1 MIRYKKKYCPLFWV
15 ALIFITFIGCK
26 DAPEEI
32 KFSKDIFQ
40 KYKDEGKGTY
50 FQIPPG
56 MVSVFLDQEKP
67 GNLELIDLLSDV
79 KKLTFLIVPN
89 NTQSKESS
97 HYSDINNM
105 LEAIYF
111 QDLASI
117 NNGTELITVKILPK
131 GSVNTEEMI
140 VLVSNYQS
148 LFCISFQGI
157 IDLSKIANL
166 TKPENIEVISNLNRF
181 NR

>member
-1 MIRYKKKYCPLFWV
+1 MIRFNKKYYPLLWV
-15 ALIFITFIGCK
+15 ALFFITFLGCNE
-26 DAPEEI
+26 APEEI
-32 KFSKDIFQ
+32 KSSKDIFQ

-56 MVSVFLDQEKP
+56 MVSVFLDQEKSGGP
-67 GNLELIDLLSDV
+67 ELIDLLSDV

-89 NTQSKESS
+89 NTQSKESD

-105 LEAIYF
+105 LETLKF

-117 NNGTELITVKILPK
+117 NNGTELIKVKILPNESIK
-131 GSVNTEEMI
+131 TEEMI

-148 LFCISFQGI
+148 LFCISFQGNI
-157 IDLSKIANL
+157 ELSKIASL